1 MKGRRITKWT
11 EWGEMSGRGTGR
23 RRTATVAAALA
34 LTVGSWTGAQ
44 VTGGGQAHALTPPVA
59 MTADDLPTWQTNGVV
74 WALAQSQGV
83 VYAGGTF
90 SALRPPGA
98 AAGEQEQQALNFAA
112 FDAATGAPTG
122 DCELSFTVG
131 SGTATVRAL
140 TVSPDGSTLYVG
152 GRFGGVNGVE
162 VSNIAAIS
170 LPDCTVDTGFR
181 VGVSAT
187 VRTLDATADTV
198 YLGGDFTSVENQER
212 RYFAA
217 VTTSGDLKP
226 WQADADRPA
235 RALAVTPGGDS
246 VILGGDFFTIRGRD
260 SHALAVVDAA
270 TGELVKRY
278 PLGFYPKTSVVKG
291 LATDATGFYTGSE
304 GTGGGVFD
312 GRTAFDLDDFGQ
324 RWRDTCL
331 GATQDV
337 LVYRSVLYSSSHAHD
352 CSSMGQ
358 FGELHERQHL
368 LAESVDD
375 PTPLLSWFP
384 DTDDGP
390 SGTEQ
395 IGPRTMVVSSGG
407 DTDYLWVGGEFT
419 RMTSDGIRPQQ
430 GLVRFSTGADTG
442 RPFAPDEAEANRT
455 AGNDVKVSWRAG
467 WDRDDRTL
475 TYRVYRNGD
484 DEPVHTMTADSTF
497 WDRPTLSF
505 TDDTV
510 DSGTTYS
517 YRITAS
523 DAGDANTSVPSDPVS
538 VTTGGT
544 PSESTLV
551 VEPAADAYVNGAAR
565 TANYGPDHK
574 VAVRGDSAY
583 ETYLRFD
590 LPAAPDGMTLTGAR
604 LTVHTSGDSFAG
616 SGDAVQAR
624 PVTGAW
630 SESSV
635 TYATRPSL
643 SSTVLGTLEK
653 APQLQTDYSMT
664 LDAGALTGSLGDT
677 YDVALTSEGTDSL
690 WLLASESGGSGV
702 PRLTL
707 TFEAR

>member
-1 MKGRRITKWT
+1 
-11 EWGEMSGRGTGR
+11 MSGRELGR
-23 RRTATVAAALA
+23 RRTTLVAVALA
-34 LTVGSWTGAQ
+34 LTMGSWTGAQ
-44 VTGGGQAHALTPPVA
+44 VTGGGQAAHALTPPVT

-74 WALAQSQGV
+74 WALAQQDGV

-90 SALRPPGA
+90 SAVRPPGA

-112 FDAATGAPTG
+112 FDAATGEPTG
-122 DCELSFTVG
+122 DCDLSFSVG

-140 TVSPDGSTLYVG
+140 AVSPDGKTLYAG
-152 GRFGGVNGVE
+152 GRFGGVNGVP
-162 VSNIAAIS
+162 VSNLAAIN
-170 LPDCTVDTGFR
+170 LPDCTVDSGFH

-198 YLGGDFTSVENQER
+198 YLGGDFTSVQNKQR

-217 VTTSGDLKP
+217 VNTSGELES
-226 WQADADRPA
+226 WQADADRPG
-235 RALAVTPGGDS
+235 RTLTVTPDGKS
-246 VILGGDFFTIRGRD
+246 VVLGGDFFTVRGLD
-260 SHALAVVDAA
+260 SHALAVVDAT
-270 TGELVKRY
+270 TGELEKRY
-278 PLGFYPKTSVVKG
+278 PLGFYSKTSVVKG
-291 LATDATGFYTGSE
+291 VATDATGFYTGSE
-304 GTGGGVFD
+304 GTGTGVFD
-312 GRTAFDLDDFGQ
+312 GRTAFDLDGFGQ

-337 LVYRSVLYSSSHAHD
+337 LVYHSVLYSSSHAHN
-352 CSSMGQ
+352 CGSMGE

-368 LAESVDD
+368 LAERVDQ
-375 PTPLLSWFP
+375 PALLSWFP

-390 SGTEQ
+390 SSTEQ
-395 IGPRTMVVSSGG
+395 IGPRTMVVSPAG

-430 GLVRFSTGADTG
+430 GLVRFSTGADVHK
-442 RPFAPDEAEANRT
+442 PYVPDQVKAERT
-455 AGNDVKVSWRAG
+455 RSNDVEVSWRAG

-484 DEPVHTMTADSTF
+484 DEPVYTTTADSTF
-497 WDRPTLSF
+497 WNRPTISF

-510 DSGTTYS
+510 ESGNTYS

-523 DAGDANTSVPSDPVS
+523 DAGDANTSNASDAAS
-538 VTTGGT
+538 ATTGGV
-544 PSESTLV
+544 PSESTKV
-551 VEPAADAYVNGAAR
+551 VEPSADTYVNGSAR
-565 TANYGPDHK
+565 SANYGEDHK
-574 VAVRGDSAY
+574 VAVRGSSAY

-590 LPAAPDGMTLTGAR
+590 LPPAPSGMKLTGAR

-624 PVTGAW
+624 PVTGGW

-635 TYATRPSL
+635 TYTTRPSL
-643 SSTVLGTLEK
+643 SSTVLGTLDK
-653 APQLQTDYSMT
+653 APETQTDYSVT
-664 LDAGALTGSLGDT
+664 LDADALADSLDDS
-677 YDVALTSEGTDSL
+677 YDIALTSEGTDSL
-690 WLLASESGGSGV
+690 WLLAGESGGSGV